1 MKSILKIEWLS
12 ARSIQRN
19 RVAVLL
25 VLLSIAPLPVSAEDI
40 CSSEGKSKMRAAN
53 VSEVQIT
60 RICPAPTTPST
71 TSVPLIDMDDLRVDI
86 ASLGGR
92 KIRVRGI
99 GQYMMDMFML
109 KKNASDMSPMLVDI
123 TRLDRDQ
130 RRKILQQCADIMAG
144 CSVMIHGTVGEV
156 SYQKGIVAERIEW

>member
-1 MKSILKIEWLS
+1 MNSILKTEWFS
-12 ARSIQRN
+12 ASSAQRN

-25 VLLSIAPLPVSAEDI
+25 VLLSIASPPVSAEDI

-53 VSEVQIT
+53 VSEVQIA
-60 RICPAPTTPST
+60 RICPAPTAQST
-71 TSVPLIDMDDLRVDI
+71 TSVPLIDMDDLRIDI

-109 KKNASDMSPMLVDI
+109 KKNAFDMSPMLVDI

-130 RRKILQQCADIMAG
+130 RRKILQQCADIMTG
-144 CSVMIHGTVGEV
+144 CNVMIHGTVGKG
-156 SYQKGIVAERIEW
+156 SYQNGIVAERVEW